1 VFSALERQIS
11 FRRFDLLGI
20 VILVAWLLSPL
31 GGQASLRLLS
41 TKPLVVSYDSSI
53 IYYPIEYYPKRTYI
67 RTAQT
72 AQENWPRFAPLY
84 MTAIQTSR
92 QSLIAPMDIFG
103 GVKIPDINCLRQNN
117 TAIAATDY
125 SWQIVSNA
133 TLVNYTSILG
143 VPIGGVPASGN
154 CTFDLISHYWAV
166 NCTPV
171 VLPARPLA
179 WRHNIAQ
186 NTTYHANKDSQGP
199 TFQILIDHAQSTHED
214 IRFEY
219 LSKLGS
225 NTEKNNVAS
234 ANCSTSPV
242 IVESQV
248 KCHDRSCHVHA
259 MRRTDRRP
267 VDVWNGTSPK
277 KIFQHISEWMPGADL
292 GYAQSINSTS
302 ELIEHWMMNTDLG
315 TLGSYEFVNLT
326 HLSFSEFN
334 NRFQTAINT
343 FWDATIGSSVRL
355 NSLGPGAD
363 TTWAD
368 TTSWASQRVQPTQ
381 YKGEVYS
388 CNMGLALL
396 TIAISLTLFAA
407 ANISMLLGLLTRTP
421 DILGFVSASA
431 RDNPYFKQHVTSY
444 LSGLENAR
452 ILCDVRVRIGDVK
465 SEENIGHIALA
476 SMDAD
481 PKKLSWTRMYD

>member
-1 VFSALERQIS
+1 
-11 FRRFDLLGI
+11 
-20 VILVAWLLSPL
+20 
-31 GGQASLRLLS
+31 
-41 TKPLVVSYDSSI
+41 
-53 IYYPIEYYPKRTYI
+53 
-67 RTAQT
+67 
-72 AQENWPRFAPLY
+72 

-92 QSLIAPMDIFG
+92 QSLVAPMDLFG
-103 GVKIPDINCLRQNN
+103 GVKVPDINYLKQDG
-117 TAIAATDY
+117 TTVAATDY
-125 SWQIVSNA
+125 SWQIVPNA

-143 VPIGGVPASGN
+143 VPVAGVPASGN
-154 CTFDLISHYWAV
+154 CTFNILSHYWAV
-166 NCTPV
+166 NCTSMVPSAQSIV
-171 VLPARPLA
+171 WRPT
-179 WRHNIAQ
+179 IAQ
-186 NTTYHANKDSQGP
+186 NATHLANTESQSP

-219 LSKLGS
+219 LSKFGS

-242 IVESQV
+242 VVESQV

-277 KIFQHISEWMPGADL
+277 KIFQYISEWMPGADL
-292 GYAQSINSTS
+292 GYAQSISSTS

-315 TLGSYEFVNLT
+315 TLGSDNFVNLAT
-326 HLSFSEFN
+326 LSLTAFN
-334 NRFQTAINT
+334 HRLQTAMNT
-343 FWDATIGSSVRL
+343 FWDATIGNSIRL
-355 NSLGPGAD
+355 NDLGPGAD
-363 TTWAD
+363 TTSW
-368 TTSWASQRVQPTQ
+368 TSLRVQPTQ

-421 DILGFVSASA
+421 DILGFVSTSA

-452 ILCDVRVRIGDVK
+452 TLCDVRVRIGDVK